1 MTGAEKHSI
10 YGPSAAHRWLN
21 CPGSIK
27 AESEMP
33 EPPESEFAS
42 EGSAAHHLAE
52 VCLKDNQKTECYK
65 DYVFPEFPDNPVD
78 QEMVAYVHEYV
89 DYVKSL
95 GGHQEYEQVV
105 HYEEWVPGGFGTA
118 DAIVTV
124 DDTLHVIDLKYGKG
138 VPVYAEENPQGM
150 LYALGA
156 LSERDSFQK
165 FKLVVIHVH
174 QPRLEHVS
182 TWEITPRHVYE
193 WADFAKVCAKLCT
206 SPNAERIPGEY
217 QCQWC
222 NAKARCSALA
232 VRTENA
238 LMKEFNELELSTP
251 APPENLRDVDLRF
264 ILNNKPLIINWLNAV
279 EAHVKERVLNG
290 EGFDGFKI
298 VRGRSNR
305 KWSDEKE
312 AEKILKKLL
321 KDKAY
326 SKKLLTAPAAE
337 KVLGKENKGE
347 ISHLIVKPEGAPTLV
362 ADTDNRE
369 AISFV
374 SADDF

>member
-1 MTGAEKHSI
+1 MAESKHSI
-10 YGPSAAHRWLN
+10 YGPSSAHRWLN

-52 VCLKDNQKTECYK
+52 VCLKDGKSTTGFLGCA
-65 DYVFPEFPDNPVD
+65 FPEFPDNQVD
-78 QEMVAYVHEYV
+78 QEMVDYVQEYV
-89 DYVKSL
+89 SYIKDM

-138 VPVYAEENPQGM
+138 IPVYAEENPQGM

-182 TWEITPRHVYE
+182 AWEVTPDALYE
-193 WADFAKVCAKLCT
+193 WAEHAKMQAELCT
-206 SPNAERIPGEY
+206 SPSAERIPGEY

-222 NAKARCSALA
+222 KAKPLCSALA

-251 APPENLRDVDLRF
+251 TPPENLRDVDLRF

-279 EAHVKERVLNG
+279 EAHVKNRIEKG
-290 EGFDGFKI
+290 EVFDGFKI
-298 VRGRSNR
+298 VHGRSNR

-321 KDKAY
+321 KDEAY

-362 ADTDNRE
+362 PDTDNRE
-369 AISFV
+369 AISSV